1 MIDVPGCIEGP
12 LSIPK
17 RVRGWKDAA
26 ASDALAWPD
35 AAGCQY
41 VIGCTERDQSSGR
54 VQWEGDRNARL
65 GGAGGR
71 G

>member
-12 LSIPK
+12 LSIPE

-35 AAGCQY
+35 ATGCQY
-41 VIGCTERDQSSGR
+41 VIGAQSAISRPAGSNGMATEVR
-54 VQWEGDRNARL
+54 V
-65 GGAGGR
+65 
-71 G
+71 